1 MNVLTFNVQGSD
13 PNPYTVEV
21 QRTRNGHLTVTCT
34 CKAGQYG
41 RLCKHRVRLLSGED
55 TGVASRSERRNIAKV
70 RDWLH
75 NSNLEEPLLDVFQA
89 QEALQEAEDH
99 LRKVRRRLN
108 RLMTDG

>member
-1 MNVLTFNVQGSD
+1 MNILTFHVQGSD

-41 RLCKHRVRLLSGED
+41 TLCKHRVRLLSGEN
-55 TGVASRSERRNIAKV
+55 TGIASRSQRRNIAKV

-89 QEALQEAEDH
+89 EEDLLEAQENQ
-99 LRKVRRRLN
+99 RKARRRLS
-108 RLMTDG
+108 RLMTDE